1 MDPDSQNI
9 KNNIKQ
15 SLQAF
20 VGETPLPQ
28 AARDFFGTIGYDSD
42 RTFTLDGAPKTF
54 FAQFPHPSGKSTQSE
69 KDFIRK
75 VDAVHLIFQL
85 ANDDLAEQDNLFNKG
100 FDKSKHNSFMFVAA
114 DLAEQ
119 QYTRSDYA
127 TLTREISK
135 RFAMPVFVLFRRTD
149 FVSLA
154 FAHRRPSR
162 KPGHHREVLDK
173 VSLLR
178 DINCHK
184 PHAGHLSILADLTF
198 AKRCE
203 WITQNHSTVTFDGL
217 YKALLAELDTKEL
230 SKRFYRELLEWFNWA
245 VAEAKFPPAQKAEN
259 HVIRLITRMLFVWF
273 VKEKEL
279 IAEELFAAHQVKK
292 LLKKFGDNHGD
303 YYRAILQNLFFATL
317 NTEIHKRGFS
327 AAQPKTHRNF
337 NLYRYADLM
346 QDKDALLALLNKTP
360 FINGGLFDCLDSEE
374 GIKEGGYRI
383 DCFTDREQQGKDLH
397 IPDKLF
403 FDEQRGLL
411 PLLGGYKF
419 TVEEST
425 PIEQEVALDPELL
438 GNVFENLLANY
449 NPETQETARKQ
460 TGSFYTPRAVV
471 DYMVDVSLLAYLG
484 DKVTPSDGD
493 ANRWQERLRY
503 LLDYASVSDDAAK
516 LFKPQEKKKI
526 VGAIANIK
534 VLDPAVGSG
543 AFPMAVLHKLSLVLS
558 RLDGQN
564 KLWRKLQKGIAM
576 QKTDAAYNEKD
587 DAKRKARLN
596 EIDNTFKCYSED
608 FGRKLFLIQNSIFGV
623 DIQPIACQIA
633 KLRFFITLAIEQ
645 GAKPNEDNFGI
656 KPLPNLET
664 RFVAG
669 NTLVGVAQSVVA
681 RMLVSPKVEKT
692 QAELKEIRERH
703 FNANTRQQ
711 KIDCTEQFK
720 QKKRTLADEL
730 KRANFGDDEADKI
743 AAWDP
748 FDQNAVA
755 GWFDPEWMFGEK
767 DGFDIV
773 IGNPPYIRQERIR
786 AYKPAFM
793 RFYGNTYTGTADIYV
808 YFYECGI
815 NLLKDKGYLC
825 FITSNKW
832 MRAQYGEK
840 LRRFMKPRLMQIIDF
855 GGHQIF
861 DNATVDTN
869 ILLYGK
875 ARADATFNYGFQLP
889 AISEQPLYA
898 MLRDDLDAKIYI
910 LQPPNIL
917 AIKRKIEAN
926 GIPLKD
932 WDVNINYGI
941 KTGYN
946 EAFIIDTA
954 KRDELIA
961 QDPKSAEIIKP
972 ILRGRDIQAYELN
985 WAGLWMI
992 ATFPALNINIDNYV
1006 AVKNHLLNFGKNRL
1020 EQSGKITNG
1029 IKARKRTSNKWFET
1043 QDQIAYHTEFGK
1055 EKIVYSETLNRNKF
1069 FLDNEKYYLEK
1080 TSFML
1085 IGEDLKFL
1093 LSVLN
1098 SKFFLFTYKSM
1109 FSSVTLGYEGFQ
1121 LNKHAFEKYPIPKIS
1136 AEKQQPYIALVDK
1149 ILAAKEKDSSADIS
1163 QWQREIDNLVYEL
1176 YGLTKEE
1183 IDIIETS

>member
-28 AARDFFGTIGYDSD
+28 AARDFFDAIGYDSD
-42 RTFTLDGAPKTF
+42 RTLTLDGAPKTF
-54 FAQFPHPSGKSTQSE
+54 FAKFPHPSGKSTQSE

-100 FDKSKHNSFMFVAA
+100 FDKGKHNSFMFVAA

-178 DINCHK
+178 DINCHQ

-203 WITQNHSTVTFDGL
+203 WITQNHSTVNFDGL

-374 GIKEGGYRI
+374 GIKDGGYRI
-383 DCFTDREQQGKDLH
+383 DCFTDRTQQGKDLH

-449 NPETQETARKQ
+449 NPETQETARRQ
-460 TGSFYTPRAVV
+460 TGSYYTPRAVV

-484 DKVTPSDGD
+484 DKVTPSDEGAD
-493 ANRWQERLRY
+493 IWQDRLRY
-503 LLDYASVSDDAAK
+503 LLDYASVSDDAAA
-516 LFKPQEKKKI
+516 LFNPQEKKDI

-564 KLWRKLQKGIAM
+564 EIWYDLQKKIAM
-576 QKTDAAYNEKD
+576 QKTDAAYDNR
-587 DAKRKARLN
+587 DAAERNARVN
-596 EIDNTFKCYSED
+596 EIEGTFNDYSKE

-633 KLRFFITLAIEQ
+633 KLRFFISLAIEQ

-669 NTLVGVAQSVVA
+669 NTLVGVAQSGVT
-681 RMLVSPKVEKT
+681 RMLVSREVEKT
-692 QAELKEIRERH
+692 QAELGEIRERH

-711 KIDCTEQFK
+711 KLNCVKQFK
-720 QKKRTLADEL
+720 AKQRTLADEL
-730 KRANFGDDEADKI
+730 KRADFGDDEADKI
-743 AAWDP
+743 AAWNP

-767 DGFDIV
+767 DGFNLV
-773 IGNPPYIRQERIR
+773 IGNPPYIQLQKNDGKLGKL
-786 AYKPAFM
+786 YKKCGFET
-793 RFYGNTYTGTADIYV
+793 FVKTGDV
-808 YFYECGI
+808 YQLFYEAGHK
-815 NLLKDKGYLC
+815 NLSDNGYLC
-825 FITSNKW
+825 FITSNSW
-832 MRAQYGEK
+832 LRAKYGEK
-840 LRRFMKPRLMQIIDF
+840 SRQYFATKTQPLRLIDV
-855 GGHQIF
+855 GKDVF
-861 DNATVDTN
+861 DAIVDAN
-869 ILLYGK
+869 ILLLCKNPTKQPCK
-875 ARADATFNYGFQLP
+875 AVDMDSLP
-889 AISEQPLYA
+889 SREF
-898 MLRDDLDAKIYI
+898 
-910 LQPPNIL
+910 PPNDKLWLEVRFPNNAVWSIL
-917 AIKRKIEAN
+917 SSVGQSVMDKIKAL
-926 GIPLKD
+926 GTPLKK
-932 WDVNINYGI
+932 WDLNINRGI
-941 KTGYN
+941 TTGYN
-946 EAFIIDTA
+946 QAFIIDSE
-954 KRDELIA
+954 KRGELIVA
-961 QDPKSAEIIKP
+961 DKKSAEIIKP
-972 ILRGRDIQAYELN
+972 VLRGRDIQQYRAKWAEKWLVYARKGIAIENYPAVYAHLSVHRSDLEKKTGGNQWYELQ
-985 WAGLWMI
+985 ASPSDFLDSQ
-992 ATFPALNINIDNYV
+992 F
-1006 AVKNHLLNFGKNRL
+1006 
-1020 EQSGKITNG
+1020 S
-1029 IKARKRTSNKWFET
+1029 
-1043 QDQIAYHTEFGK
+1043 K
-1055 EKIVYSETLNRNKF
+1055 EKLIW
-1069 FLDNEKYYLEK
+1069 LDLVDKGRFAYDNGEMFCSNTAYVMTGGNAKYLCA
-1080 TSFML
+1080 F
-1085 IGEDLKFL
+1085 
-1093 LSVLN
+1093 LN
-1098 SKFFLFTYKSM
+1098 SKIANWNLNSIAG
-1109 FSSVTLGYEGFQ
+1109 SSGMGVPRWIKIYVGEIS
-1121 LNKHAFEKYPIPKIS
+1121 IPKIS
-1136 AEKQQPYIALVDK
+1136 QKEQQPFIALVDK

-1183 IDIIETS
+1183 IEMVEGIAG

>member
-42 RTFTLDGAPKTF
+42 RTLTLDSAPKTF
-54 FAQFPHPSGKSTQSE
+54 FAKFPHPSGKSTQSE

-100 FDKSKHNSFMFVAA
+100 FDKSKQQSFMFVAA

-162 KPGHHREVLDK
+162 KPGHDREVLDK

-178 DINCHK
+178 DINCHQ

-245 VAEAKFPPAQKAEN
+245 VDEAKFPPAQKAEN

-292 LLKKFGDNHGD
+292 LLKKFGDNYGD

-337 NLYRYADLM
+337 NLYRYANLM

-383 DCFTDREQQGKDLH
+383 DCFTDRTQQGKDLH

-449 NPETQETARKQ
+449 NPETQETARRQ
-460 TGSFYTPRAVV
+460 TGSYYTPRAVV

-484 DKVTPSDGD
+484 DKVTPSDEGAD
-493 ANRWQERLRY
+493 IWQDRLRY
-503 LLDYASVSDDAAK
+503 LLDYASVSDDAAA
-516 LFKPQEKKKI
+516 LFNPQEKKDI
-526 VGAIANIK
+526 VRAIANIK

-564 KLWRKLQKGIAM
+564 KLWHKLQKEIAM

-587 DAKRKARLN
+587 DAKRNARVN
-596 EIDNTFKCYSED
+596 EIDNTFARYSED

-633 KLRFFITLAIEQ
+633 KLRFFISLAIEQ

-669 NTLVGVAQSVVA
+669 NTLVGVAQSGVT
-681 RMLVSPKVEKT
+681 RMLVSRKVERT
-692 QAELKEIRERH
+692 QAELGEIRERH

-711 KIDCTEQFK
+711 KLNCVKQFK
-720 QKKRTLADEL
+720 AKQRTLADEL
-730 KRANFGDDEADKI
+730 KRADFGDDEADKI
-743 AAWDP
+743 AAWNP

-755 GWFDPEWMFGEK
+755 GWFDPEWMFGKK
-767 DGFDIV
+767 DGFDVV
-773 IGNPPYIRQERIR
+773 IGNPPYINVERLPQSMRSYIFSQ
-786 AYKPAFM
+786 YKTCVM
-793 RFYGNTYTGTADIYV
+793 RTDIYV
-808 YFYECGI
+808 AFMERTLS
-815 NLLKDKGYLC
+815 LLRQNGTML
-825 FITSNKW
+825 FIIP
-832 MRAQYGEK
+832 APFCVQ
-840 LRRFMKPRLMQIIDF
+840 
-855 GGHQIF
+855 
-861 DNATVDTN
+861 
-869 ILLYGK
+869 
-875 ARADATFNYGFQLP
+875 NYGTKMRTYLVENHSIKSITNARNFRVFQNANVSNIVLHVQKSQNDGKTVIRNYSNSQDFVVMRDDGFTVHQEVFLQMKSCRFETQP
-889 AISEQPLYA
+889 HVFLSWKIREAIWKNARPLQDICYIAYGARLNHRTEKIGKSRYITPISESGFKPF
-898 MLRDDLDAKIYI
+898 
-910 LQPPNIL
+910 
-917 AIKRKIEAN
+917 IE
-926 GIPLKD
+926 
-932 WDVNINYGI
+932 
-941 KTGYN
+941 
-946 EAFIIDTA
+946 
-954 KRDELIA
+954 
-961 QDPKSAEIIKP
+961 
-972 ILRGRDIQAYELN
+972 GRDIGRYVFTSSKWLDYKPDEHYN
-985 WAGLWMI
+985 SM
-992 ATFPALNINIDNYV
+992 FPALFESEKLVLINIVSDRLRFAYDNKGHYNSHTV
-1006 AVKNHLLNFGKNRL
+1006 INCVRLDLLVNEAYRPLVSFIQGK
-1020 EQSGKITNG
+1020 
-1029 IKARKRTSNKWFET
+1029 
-1043 QDQIAYHTEFGK
+1043 DIAFA
-1055 EKIVYSETLNRNKF
+1055 EKFDY
-1069 FLDNEKYYLEK
+1069 
-1080 TSFML
+1080 
-1085 IGEDLKFL
+1085 KFL

-1098 SKFFLFTYKSM
+1098 SSLMNWYFLSFVSENLHCYPNDTKE
-1109 FSSVTLGYEGFQ
+1109 L
-1121 LNKHAFEKYPIPKIS
+1121 PIPNVIKS
-1136 AEKQQPYIALVDK
+1136 KQKPLIKLADK

-1183 IDIIETS
+1183 IEMVEGIAG

>member
-28 AARDFFGTIGYDSD
+28 AARDFFGAIGYDSD
-42 RTFTLDGAPKTF
+42 RTLTLDGAPKKF

-75 VDAVHLIFQL
+75 VNAVHIIFQF
-85 ANDDLAEQDNLFNKG
+85 AEDDIVKQSDLFNKG
-100 FDKSKHNSFMFVAA
+100 FNKGTHHSFLFVAA

-154 FAHRRPSR
+154 FAGRRPSR
-162 KPGHHREVLDK
+162 KPGHDREVLDK

-178 DINCHK
+178 DINCHQ

-203 WITQNHSTVTFDGL
+203 WIRQNYSTVNFDGL

-317 NTEIHKRGFS
+317 NTEIHKRSFS
-327 AAQPKTHRNF
+327 VARRKTHRNF
-337 NLYRYADLM
+337 NLYRYANLIK
-346 QDKDALLALLNKTP
+346 DKGALLAHLKKTP

-397 IPDKLF
+397 IPDRLF

-484 DKVTPSDGD
+484 DKVTPSSDGR
-493 ANRWQERLRY
+493 ANRWQDRLRC
-503 LLDYASVSDDAAK
+503 LLDYADPFDEAAES
-516 LFKPQEKKKI
+516 FSTQEKKDI
-526 VGAIANIK
+526 VRAIADIK

-564 KLWRKLQKGIAM
+564 KLWRKLQKEIAV
-576 QKTDAAYNEKD
+576 QKTDAAYDRKD
-587 DAKRKARLN
+587 DAERDARLK
-596 EIDNTFKCYSED
+596 EISDTFTNYSKE

-623 DIQPIACQIA
+623 DIQSIACQIA

-669 NTLVGVAQSVVA
+669 NTLVGVAQSRVT
-681 RMLVSPKVEKT
+681 RMLVSRKVEKT
-692 QAELKEIRERH
+692 QAELMEIRERH

-711 KIDCTEQFK
+711 KLDCTKQFK
-720 QKKRTLADEL
+720 QKQRTLADEL
-730 KRANFGDDEADKI
+730 KRADWGDDEADKI
-743 AAWDP
+743 AAWNP

-773 IGNPPYIRQERIR
+773 IGNPPYVRQRAI
-786 AYKPAFM
+786 AYKERLATEYGD
-793 RFYGNTYTGTADIYV
+793 FYRGNADLYT
-808 YFYECGI
+808 YFYHCGV
-815 NLLKDKGYLC
+815 NLLRDNQHLC
-825 FITSNKW
+825 FISANKF
-832 MRAQYGEK
+832 MRAGYGES
-840 LRRFMKPRLMQIIDF
+840 LRQFITEQTTPQIIIDF
-855 GGHQIF
+855 GELPVF
-861 DNATVDTN
+861 DASTDPAI
-869 ILLYGK
+869 ILTRKTKPAKGAKLTAAVIKESDDIPRLPQAVHNLGFSMLVK
-875 ARADATFNYGFQLP
+875 DLSADAWTLENSTTLKLLG
-889 AISEQPLYA
+889 
-898 MLRDDLDAKIYI
+898 KIRH
-910 LQPPNIL
+910 
-917 AIKRKIEAN
+917 A
-926 GIPLKD
+926 GTPLKELAG
-932 WDVNINYGI
+932 VEIHYGI
-941 KTGYN
+941 KTGCN
-946 EAFIIDTA
+946 DAFFID
-954 KRDELIA
+954 K
-961 QDPKSAEIIKP
+961 
-972 ILRGRDIQAYELN
+972 
-985 WAGLWMI
+985 
-992 ATFPALNINIDNYV
+992 
-1006 AVKNHLLNFGKNRL
+1006 
-1020 EQSGKITNG
+1020 
-1029 IKARKRTSNKWFET
+1029 ET
-1043 QDQIAYHTEFGK
+1043 RE
-1055 EKIVYSETLNRNKF
+1055 R
-1069 FLDNEKYYLEK
+1069 
-1080 TSFML
+1080 L
-1085 IGEDLKFL
+1085 IGEDKRSAELIKPL
-1093 LSVLN
+1093 LRGRNIRKWQTKPIDSYLLFVQHGCAIDNYPAIKKHLQGYKEQLIRRSTPPANLWYALQASIAYSADFEKPKIVYPDTALEMRAMLDTGGRYLANTCYMVSTADKYLLGVLN
-1098 SKFFLFTYKSM
+1098 SSLMDYYYRCR
-1109 FSSVTLGYEGFQ
+1109 FSSLGDTFNRGRLRFFEIFMREIPIVEPSRKDRKTIEG
-1121 LNKHAFEKYPIPKIS
+1121 LVNKILKDSYSKKVADMESEI
-1136 AEKQQPYIALVDK
+1136 DK
-1149 ILAAKEKDSSADIS
+1149 I
-1163 QWQREIDNLVYEL
+1163 VYRL
-1176 YGLTKEE
+1176 YGLTEKE
-1183 IDIIETS
+1183 IEMVKGITR

>member
-1 MDPDSQNI
+1 
-9 KNNIKQ
+9 
-15 SLQAF
+15 
-20 VGETPLPQ
+20 
-28 AARDFFGTIGYDSD
+28 
-42 RTFTLDGAPKTF
+42 
-54 FAQFPHPSGKSTQSE
+54 
-69 KDFIRK
+69 
-75 VDAVHLIFQL
+75 
-85 ANDDLAEQDNLFNKG
+85 
-100 FDKSKHNSFMFVAA
+100 MFVAA

-178 DINCHK
+178 DINCHQ

-374 GIKEGGYRI
+374 GIKDGGYRI

-397 IPDKLF
+397 IPDMLF

-484 DKVTPSDGD
+484 DKVTPSDED
-493 ANRWQERLRY
+493 ADFWQERLRY
-503 LLDYASVSDDAAK
+503 LLDYADPFDDAAE
-516 LFKPQEKKKI
+516 LFNPQEKDDI

-564 KLWRKLQKGIAM
+564 KLWHKLQKEIAM

-587 DAKRKARLN
+587 DAKRKARVN
-596 EIDNTFKCYSED
+596 EIDNTFARYSED

-645 GAKPNEDNFGI
+645 GANPAKDNFGI

-664 RFVAG
+664 RFVAS
-669 NTLVGVAQSVVA
+669 NTLVGVAQSVVT
-681 RMLVSPKVEKT
+681 RMLVSPEVGKT
-692 QAELKEIRERH
+692 QAELGEIRERH

-711 KIDCTEQFK
+711 KLNCVKQFK
-720 QKKRTLADEL
+720 EKQRTLADEL
-730 KRANFGDDEADKI
+730 KRADFGDDEADKI
-743 AAWDP
+743 AAWNP

-755 GWFDPEWMFGEK
+755 AWFDPKWMFGEK

-815 NLLKDKGYLC
+815 NLLKDKGHLC

-832 MRAQYGEK
+832 MRAKYGEK

-869 ILLYGK
+869 ILLCGK
-875 ARADATFNYGFQLP
+875 ARTDDTFNYGFQLP
-889 AISEQPLYA
+889 AISEQPLYT
-898 MLRDDLDAKIYI
+898 MLRDDLDATAYT
-910 LQPPNIL
+910 LQPPNVL

-932 WDVNINYGI
+932 WDINICFGI

-972 ILRGRDIQAYELN
+972 ILRGRDIQAYEVN
-985 WAGLWMI
+985 WAGFWMI

-1020 EQSGKITNG
+1020 EQSGKTTNG
-1029 IKARKRTSNKWFET
+1029 IKARKMTNNKWFET
-1043 QDQIAYHTEFGK
+1043 QDQIAYHTEFKK
-1055 EKIVYSETLNRNKF
+1055 EKIVWQRVTAKPMFCLVEPNIYIQDSMAFIITKQNVR
-1069 FLDNEKYYLEK
+1069 YL
-1080 TSFML
+1080 
-1085 IGEDLKFL
+1085 IA
-1093 LSVLN
+1093 VLN
-1098 SKFFLFTYKSM
+1098 SKLIKVLVEM
-1109 FSSVTLGYEGFQ
+1109 FVHKYGDSGYLLANQYVER
-1121 LNKHAFEKYPIPKIS
+1121 LPVPMIS
-1136 AEKQQPYIALVDK
+1136 AEEQESYIALVDK

-1183 IDIIETS
+1183 IEMVEGIAG

>member
-28 AARDFFGTIGYDSD
+28 AARDFFGTIGYHSD
-42 RTFTLDGAPKTF
+42 RTLALDGAPKTF
-54 FAQFPHPSGKSTQSE
+54 FTEFPHPSRKITQSE

-75 VDAVHLIFQL
+75 VNAVHFIFQL
-85 ANDDLAEQDNLFNKG
+85 ANDDLVEQDNLFNERND
-100 FDKSKHNSFMFVAA
+100 DKQQSFMFVAA

-135 RFAMPVFVLFRRTD
+135 RFAMPVFVLFRHTD

-162 KPGHHREVLDK
+162 KPGHNRDVLGK

-198 AKRCE
+198 AKRQE
-203 WITQNHSTVTFDGL
+203 WVKQNCSKVTFDGL

-374 GIKEGGYRI
+374 GIKDGGYRI

-397 IPDKLF
+397 IPDMLF

-484 DKVTPSDGD
+484 DKVTPSDGR
-493 ANRWQERLRY
+493 ANRWQKRLRY
-503 LLDYASVSDDAAK
+503 LLDYADSFDESVES
-516 LFKPQEKKKI
+516 FSTQEKKDI
-526 VGAIANIK
+526 VRAIADIK

-558 RLDGQN
+558 RLDKKN
-564 KLWRKLQKGIAM
+564 KLWHKLQKEIAM

-587 DAKRKARLN
+587 DAKRKARVN
-596 EIDNTFKCYSED
+596 EIDNTFARYSED

-645 GAKPNEDNFGI
+645 GANPGKDNFGI

-669 NTLVGVAQSVVA
+669 NTLVGVAQSGVT
-681 RMLVSPKVEKT
+681 RMLVSPEVGKT

-711 KIDCTEQFK
+711 KLNCVKQFK

-730 KRANFGDDEADKI
+730 KRADFGDDEADKI

-793 RFYGNTYTGTADIYV
+793 RFYGNTYTSTADIYV

-815 NLLKDKGYLC
+815 NLLKDKGHLC

-832 MRAQYGEK
+832 MRTQYGEK

-855 GGHQIF
+855 GGLQIF

-869 ILLYGK
+869 ILFCGK

-889 AISEQPLYA
+889 TISEQPLYA
-898 MLRDDLDAKIYI
+898 MLRDDLDTTSYT
-910 LQPPNIL
+910 LQPPNVL

-926 GIPLKD
+926 GIPLRD
-932 WDVNINYGI
+932 WDINIYRGPL
-941 KTGYN
+941 TGYN

-972 ILRGRDIQAYELN
+972 ILRGRDIQSYEVN
-985 WAGLWMI
+985 WAGFWI
-992 ATFPALNINIDNYV
+992 INSHNGYGNHAAIDINDYPAI
-1006 AVKNHLLNFGKNRL
+1006 KQHLDVYYP
-1020 EQSGKITNG
+1020 Q
-1029 IKARKRTSNKWFET
+1029 IKRR
-1043 QDQIAYHTEFGK
+1043 QDQGITPYNLRSCAYIPEFEK
-1055 EKIVYSETLNRNKF
+1055 EKIVWQRVTAKPMFCLVEPNIYIQDSMAFIITKQNVR
-1069 FLDNEKYYLEK
+1069 YL
-1080 TSFML
+1080 
-1085 IGEDLKFL
+1085 IA
-1093 LSVLN
+1093 VLN
-1098 SKFFLFTYKSM
+1098 SKLIKVLVEM
-1109 FSSVTLGYEGFQ
+1109 FVHKYGDSGYLLANQYVER
-1121 LNKHAFEKYPIPKIS
+1121 LPVPMIS
-1136 AEKQQPYIALVDK
+1136 AEEQESYIVLVDK

>member
-15 SLQAF
+15 SLQVF

-28 AARDFFGTIGYDSD
+28 AARDFFDAIGYDSD
-42 RTFTLDGAPKTF
+42 RTLTLDGAPKKF

-75 VDAVHLIFQL
+75 VNAVHIIFQF
-85 ANDDLAEQDNLFNKG
+85 AEDDIVKQSDLFNKG
-100 FDKSKHNSFMFVAA
+100 FNKGTHQSFLFVAA

-119 QYTRSDYA
+119 QYARSDYA

-154 FAHRRPSR
+154 FAGRRPSR
-162 KPGHHREVLDK
+162 KPGHDREVLGK

-178 DINCHK
+178 DINCHQ

-203 WITQNHSTVTFDGL
+203 WIKQNYSTVNFDGL

-317 NTEIHKRGFS
+317 NTEIHKRSFS
-327 AAQPKTHRNF
+327 VARRKTHRNF
-337 NLYRYADLM
+337 NLYRYANLIK
-346 QDKDALLALLNKTP
+346 DKDALLAHLKKTP

-383 DCFTDREQQGKDLH
+383 DCFTDGEQQGEDLH
-397 IPDKLF
+397 IPDRLF

-449 NPETQETARKQ
+449 NPETQETARRQ
-460 TGSFYTPRAVV
+460 TGSFYTPRTVV

-493 ANRWQERLRY
+493 ASRWQERLRY
-503 LLDYASVSDDAAK
+503 LLDYADPFDDAAK
-516 LFKPQEKKKI
+516 LFKPQEKRKI
-526 VGAIANIK
+526 VRAIADIK

-564 KLWRKLQKGIAM
+564 KLWYELQKEIAM
-576 QKTDAAYNEKD
+576 QKTDAAYDQQD
-587 DAKRKARLN
+587 DAERDARVK
-596 EIDNTFKCYSED
+596 EISDTFTNYSKE

-623 DIQPIACQIA
+623 DIQSIACQIA

-645 GAKPNEDNFGI
+645 KTKPNEDNCGI

-669 NTLVGVAQSVVA
+669 NTLLGVAQSRVT
-681 RMLVSPKVEKT
+681 RMLVSRKVEKT
-692 QAELKEIRERH
+692 QAELMEIRERH

-711 KIDCTEQFK
+711 KLNCTKQFK

-730 KRANFGDDEADKI
+730 KKADFGDDEADKI

-755 GWFDPEWMFGEK
+755 GWFDSEWMFGEK

-773 IGNPPYIRQERIR
+773 ISNPPYVRQKAI
-786 AYKPAFM
+786 AYKERLAVEYGD
-793 RFYGNTYTGTADIYV
+793 FYRGRADLYT
-808 YFYECGI
+808 YFYHCGV
-815 NLLKDKGYLC
+815 NLLRDNQHLC
-825 FITSNKW
+825 FISSNKF
-832 MRAQYGEK
+832 MRAGYGGS
-840 LRRFMKPRLMQIIDF
+840 LRQFITEQTTPQIIIDF
-855 GGHQIF
+855 GELPVF
-861 DNATVDTN
+861 DAGTD
-869 ILLYGK
+869 
-875 ARADATFNYGFQLP
+875 P
-889 AISEQPLYA
+889 AIVLTRKTKPAKMAKLTAAVIKESDDIPRLPQAVHNLGFS
-898 MLRDDLDAKIYI
+898 MLVKDLSADVWTLENSTTLKLLDKI
-910 LQPPNIL
+910 
-917 AIKRKIEAN
+917 RHT
-926 GIPLKD
+926 GTPLKELAG
-932 WDVNINYGI
+932 VRINRGVV
-941 KTGYN
+941 TGCN
-946 EAFIIDTA
+946 DAFIID
-954 KRDELIA
+954 
-961 QDPKSAEIIKP
+961 
-972 ILRGRDIQAYELN
+972 
-985 WAGLWMI
+985 
-992 ATFPALNINIDNYV
+992 
-1006 AVKNHLLNFGKNRL
+1006 GKTR
-1020 EQSGKITNG
+1020 E
-1029 IKARKRTSNKWFET
+1029 R
-1043 QDQIAYHTEFGK
+1043 
-1055 EKIVYSETLNRNKF
+1055 
-1069 FLDNEKYYLEK
+1069 
-1080 TSFML
+1080 L
-1085 IGEDLKFL
+1085 IGEDKRSAELIKPWLDGHDIKKWRSKWDGWYVLFVRHGCPINNYPAIKNHLFQFKSRL
-1093 LSVLN
+1093 LARSSPGADKWYALQTN
-1098 SKFFLFTYKSM
+1098 ISYSGA
-1109 FSSVTLGYEGFQ
+1109 FS
-1121 LNKHAFEKYPIPKIS
+1121 IPKIVFNETS
-1136 AEKQQPYIALVDK
+1136 KELHAFVDYDSLYINKTGFIIVSPNNEYLLGILNSQMMDYYYRCTFPAWGDPWQGGRPQFRGDRMSKLPIVWGNKKEINAVVQLVNEIQKNPLSKKVADMESEIDK
-1149 ILAAKEKDSSADIS
+1149 I
-1163 QWQREIDNLVYEL
+1163 VYRL
-1176 YGLTKEE
+1176 YGLTKKE
-1183 IDIIETS
+1183 IEMVKGMTR